1 MRKISLVLL
10 FLVAVGSVHVTAE
23 PNRTDRGDRAVHARI
38 TRTIKKVLRIVTNFD
53 GLTPP
58 VPSTPPPPRP

>member
-10 FLVAVGSVHVTAE
+10 FLVAVGSVHVSAE
-23 PNRTDRGDRAVHARI
+23 PHRTDRGDREVRARI
-38 TRTIKKVLRIVTNFD
+38 TRTIKKVWRIVTNFD

-58 VPSTPPPPRP
+58 VPSAPPPPRP